1 MNHTFQIGRN
11 QLMLLRNGTRY
22 FPLLCADI
30 DAAQHSV
37 YLETYIFAV
46 DETGRMV
53 SQALQRA
60 ALRGVAVHVLLDGFG
75 SAEFPQEWVDELR
88 NAGVDVQWFRREISP
103 FTLSRSRKRRL
114 YRMHRKMA
122 VMDGEV
128 AFVSGI
134 NIINDIPS
142 NEDFDAPRLD
152 YAVRVR
158 GPLAHEVQ
166 EETRQLWEKIKWVTL
181 RRRIGRWRARL
192 RRTRKKASTAA
203 VQLLLRDNLRH
214 RRDIEHAYLQAI
226 EQAQREII
234 IANAYFLPGR
244 GFRQA
249 LKDAAQR
256 GVRVV
261 LLLQGK
267 VEYPMQHYATL
278 ALYGQLL
285 KAGIEIYEYRNSYL
299 HAKVGVVDGVWAT
312 VGSSN
317 LEPFSMLLAR
327 EANLVVRNPP
337 FAGALRTSLLRAIKS
352 GGQRAESARFAAID
366 PVVGAHQLRT
376 DPAFCRGAGHFPG
389 AIGDTAIMRSRS
401 SA

>member
-134 NIINDIPS
+134 NIINDIPV

-181 RRRIGRWRARL
+181 RKRIGRWRARL
-192 RRTRKKASTAA
+192 RRARKKASTAA

-352 GGQRAESARFAAID
+352 GGQRAERLDLQPLTLLLARISYGLIRLF
-366 PVVGAHQLRT
+366 VGVL
-376 DPAFCRGAGHFPG
+376 G
-389 AIGDTAIMRSRS
+389 ISRER
-401 SA
+401 

>member
-1 MNHTFQIGRN
+1 MSHAFQIGRN
-11 QLMLLRNGTRY
+11 KLMLLRNGTRF

-75 SAEFPQEWVDELR
+75 SAEFPQEWVDEMR
-88 NAGVDVQWFRREISP
+88 HAGVDVQWFRRAISP

-114 YRMHRKMA
+114 YRMHRKMT

-152 YAVRVR
+152 YAVRVQ
-158 GPLAHEVQ
+158 GPLAHEVL

-181 RRRIGRWRARL
+181 RKRIGRWRERL
-192 RRTRKKASTAA
+192 RRLRKKASVGP

-244 GFRQA
+244 AFRQA
-249 LKDAAQR
+249 LKDAAKR

-267 VEYPMQHYATL
+267 VEYLMQHYATL

-285 KAGIEIYEYRNSYL
+285 KAGIEIYEYRDSYL
-299 HAKVGVVDGVWAT
+299 HAKVGVVDGEWAT

-337 FAGALRTSLLRAIKS
+337 FAGALRNSLLRAIKS
-352 GGQRAESARFAAID
+352 GGQRVDRLNFQPFSLLFARISYGLIRML
-366 PVVGAHQLRT
+366 VGVL
-376 DPAFCRGAGHFPG
+376 G
-389 AIGDTAIMRSRS
+389 ISRER
-401 SA
+401 

>member
-1 MNHTFQIGRN
+1 MNHAFQIGPN
-11 QLMLLRNGTRY
+11 KLMLLRNGTRF
-22 FPLLCADI
+22 FPLLCASI

-37 YLETYIFAV
+37 YLETYIFAA

-60 ALRGVAVHVLLDGFG
+60 ALRGVAVHLLLDGFG
-75 SAEFPQEWVDELR
+75 SSELPQEWVDEMR
-88 NAGVDVQWFRREISP
+88 HAGVDVQWFRREISP

-134 NIINDIPS
+134 NIINDIPT
-142 NEDFDAPRLD
+142 NEDFDSPRLD
-152 YAVRVR
+152 YAVRIQ
-158 GPLAHEVQ
+158 GPLAQEVQ
-166 EETRQLWEKIKWVTL
+166 DETRQLWEKIKWVTL
-181 RRRIGRWRARL
+181 RKRIGRWRARL
-192 RRTRKKASTAA
+192 HRAPKKASTAS
-203 VQLLLRDNLRH
+203 VQLLLRDTLRH
-214 RRDIEHAYLQAI
+214 RHDIEHAYLQAI

-244 GFRQA
+244 AFRQA
-249 LKDAAQR
+249 LKDAAKR

-285 KAGIEIYEYRNSYL
+285 KAGIEIYEYRDSYL

-317 LEPFSMLLAR
+317 LEPFSLLLAR

-352 GGQRAESARFAAID
+352 GGQRVEHLGLRPWTLLLARVSYILIRLF
-366 PVVGAHQLRT
+366 VGALGISQER
-376 DPAFCRGAGHFPG
+376 
-389 AIGDTAIMRSRS
+389 
-401 SA
+401 